1 MDTSQIIENQVNAL
15 LSNNEIYSTY
25 RTRWNELY
33 QAYIG
38 GEDYTLA
45 GHLHKFQLE
54 STAEYTRRLHQT
66 PLENHCKSC
75 LSVYN
80 SFLFKA
86 PPYRDLGTLENNPI
100 VEQFLKDADQDGQS
114 LNEIMREASTWSSVF
129 GHVFLMLV
137 KPNLELQTQA
147 EEIASGVRPYLN
159 MLTPLA
165 VTDWQYTRNQIGKYE
180 LDYFKYIEDFNGD
193 IQVIKE
199 WTKDTIKTST
209 VNVKDKLIL
218 ESEVQVNQL
227 GEIPVV
233 CAYNQRSD
241 VRGIGVSDI
250 QDIAL
255 QQKHIYNLTSEAVQ
269 AIQLGTHPSVV
280 ATPNTQMGQGPGSI
294 IQMEEGLEPGLKPY
308 ALEFSSAP
316 LDSIYNSINHAI
328 DAIDKMAN
336 TGAVRASESKTTM
349 SGVAMEVEMSLL
361 NARLA
366 QKGASLQLAEE
377 QIWRLFAKYQNLD
390 WQGDIQYPNSFNIRD
405 KDKEIQQL
413 KIAKETATD
422 PKIIQ
427 YIDGEIAEWLE
438 YEDYEGTQFVPHL
451 MRNPQTGEERIAQTE
466 QEHLTLQSQG
476 WFHPTE

>member
-25 RTRWNELY
+25 RTRWNEMY

-54 STAEYTRRLHQT
+54 SQAEYSRRLQQT

-75 LSVYN
+75 LAVYN
-80 SFLFKA
+80 SFLFKSE
-86 PPYRDLGTLENNPI
+86 PYRDLGALENNPI
-100 VEQFLKDADQDGQS
+100 TELFLKDADQDGQS
-114 LNEIMREASTWSSVF
+114 LNEMMRDVSTWSSVF
-129 GHVFLMLV
+129 GHVWLLLT
-137 KPNLELQTQA
+137 KPNLGLRTQA
-147 EEIASGVRPYLN
+147 EELSAGVRPYLN

-165 VTDWQYTRNQIGKYE
+165 VTDWNFTRDQIGKYN

-199 WTKDTIKTST
+199 WTKEVIKTTT
-209 VNVKDKLIL
+209 VNTKERTIL
-218 ESEVQVNQL
+218 NMVEEENQL
-227 GEIPVV
+227 GMIPAV

-241 VRGIGVSDI
+241 VRGIGVSDL

-294 IQMEEGLEPGLKPY
+294 IQMEEGLDPGLKPY
-308 ALEFSSAP
+308 TLEFSSAP
-316 LDSIYNSINHAI
+316 IESIYKSINHAI

-336 TGAVRASESKTTM
+336 TGAVRATESKTTM

-366 QKGASLQLAEE
+366 QKGSSLQLAEE
-377 QIWRLFAKYQNLD
+377 QIWNLFAGYLGTQFN
-390 WQGDIQYPNSFNIRD
+390 GEITYPNSFNIRD
-405 KDKEIQQL
+405 KDREIQQL
-413 KIAKETATD
+413 KIAKETASD
-422 PKIIQ
+422 PKILQ

-438 YEDYEGTQFVPHL
+438 IEDYEGMDDTFEIHQ
-451 MRNPQTGEERIAQTE
+451 MRGPNGDVVTVTSQAQHEQLVNQGYGEA
-466 QEHLTLQSQG
+466 
-476 WFHPTE
+476 

>member
-1 MDTSQIIENQVNAL
+1 MDTSQIIENQVNGL

-25 RTRWNELY
+25 RERWNELY
-33 QAYIG
+33 QAYVG

-54 STAEYTRRLHQT
+54 SQTEYSRRLHQT

-86 PPYRDLGTLENNPI
+86 PPYRDLGTWENNP
-100 VEQFLKDADQDGQS
+100 VVQEFLKDADQDGQS
-114 LNEIMREASTWSSVF
+114 LDEMMRDVSTWSSVF
-129 GHVFLMLV
+129 GHVWLLLT
-137 KPNLELQTQA
+137 KPNLGLITQA
-147 EEIASGVRPYLN
+147 EELSAGVRPYLN

-165 VTDWQYTRNQIGKYE
+165 VTDWNYSRNEIGKYY

-199 WTKDTIKTST
+199 WTPESIKTST
-209 VNVKDKLIL
+209 VNVKEREIVTQQ
-218 ESEVQVNQL
+218 EEENQL
-227 GEIPVV
+227 GMIPVV

-294 IQMEEGLEPGLKPY
+294 IQMEEGLDPGLKPY
-308 ALEFSSAP
+308 ALEFTGSP
-316 LDSIYNSINHAI
+316 IDSIYKSINHAV

-336 TGAVRASESKTTM
+336 TGAIRATTQKTM
-349 SGVAMEVEMSLL
+349 SGVAMEVEFSLL

-366 QKGASLQLAEE
+366 QKGSALQLAEE
-377 QIWRLFAKYQNLD
+377 QLWKIFGVYQNLE
-390 WQGDIQYPNSFNIRD
+390 WQGEIVYPNSFNIRD
-405 KDKEIQQL
+405 KDKEITQL
-413 KIAKETATD
+413 KTAKETATD

-438 YEDYEGTQFVPHL
+438 YEDYEGMDDTFEIHQ
-451 MRNPQTGEERIAQTE
+451 MRGPNDDVVTVTSQAQHEQLVAQGYGEA
-466 QEHLTLQSQG
+466 
-476 WFHPTE
+476 